1 MDSERENPGVSPTSE
16 VESQPQDSSGPP
28 DGTTFTMEQVMGL
41 LTSITKTAATSAARV
56 TLSTETASLRRHHDF
71 YLPPFNPDERSHD
84 IRDWCANVDETITK
98 LNISPH
104 EARMKAILQLRGRA
118 KTWADTWS
126 LHSTT
131 WEQVKEELTHT
142 FGNQFRY
149 ADDVQKWRSY
159 TSDQARSYAEYAT
172 TAWTLFRRVRPE
184 AADTEVVEAIITGIF
199 PEFIRSELLRNTPNS
214 FPKLVSVLKTF
225 RKRKIENRESKYND
239 VKKPRVTGPSKEQV
253 VCFSCNKPGHFS
265 RDCKNPSK
273 NNPVM
278 SQSNNNFNS
287 RGSSSNVK
295 VIECEYCLRKGH
307 LEKNCYRR
315 QSDERNASNKTINY
329 CSSIKRST
337 FNVII
342 GNKNYNC
349 LFDTGADCSL
359 IREKIAGS
367 VAGKRKQVDVKF
379 IGIGGQT
386 VISKQSITAVVEID
400 NVRLE
405 LEFYVVGDNETQFD
419 ILIGFNLLKIPGLS
433 VTVSEDN
440 ISINRQFFINECL
453 NSTSCF
459 ELDTDLTNPTQI
471 KEIYRIINKFKD
483 NFTSGNRVSQVS
495 TGELK
500 IRLKNPD
507 KIVQRRPYRL
517 SPMEREK
524 VRDIIKD
531 LKENGIIRDS
541 SSPFSSPILLVKKKD
556 GTDRL
561 CVDFRELNSNTVR
574 DNYPL
579 PLIADQI
586 DRLGK
591 ARYYSCLDMAS
602 GFHGI
607 PIAEDSIEKTAFVT
621 PDGQFEYLR
630 MPFGLCN
637 AASVYQRAI
646 NAALGNYKHNIAL
659 VYVDDILVVSESVQQ
674 GLMNLNLVLTRLT
687 QAGFSLNI
695 SKCSFLKTK
704 IEYLGNIIEN
714 GTVKPSPRKIQ
725 ALTDSLTPKTIKE
738 VRQFNGLAGYFRK
751 FVPNFSKIMA
761 PLYNLTKTNVSFNW
775 TERHELARRK
785 IINILTSSPVLTIFD
800 PNLPTELHTDASSI
814 GYGAVL
820 IQRKDKNPLVV
831 AYFSMRTSDTES
843 KYHSYELETLAVV
856 KAIKHFRHFL
866 YGRSFKVV
874 TDCNSLKASS
884 HKRDLT
890 PRVHRWWA
898 FLQNFQFEIEYRKGD
913 KLAHADFFSRNPI
926 NNSNGRQLNQCLESN
941 KTSSLILTINT
952 ATLDHNWLLIEQKR
966 DSTLASIVK
975 QLKGDSIPKNIAETY
990 VILQDKLLR
999 RKVQINNKTHKL
1011 IIVPRNYRWSLI
1023 SHYHDNLQHFGWEK
1037 IVEKLREQYWFPN
1050 MTRLVR
1056 KFVENCVMC
1065 RVRKGVSGA
1074 RQVTLHPINKIAIPF
1089 HTVHADITGRMNGKR
1104 NEPEYAFVFIDGFT
1118 KYVHMIYTNDR
1129 TSETAIKCFQN
1140 LISIFGPPSR
1150 LITDQDK
1157 SMTSTE
1163 FNNFCERYGIQHH
1176 VVAKGASRANGQVE
1190 RLMKVIKDN
1199 MSVIELSRPWHT
1211 ALQELQL
1218 AINCTISKSTGKSP
1232 MELLL
1237 GKRRSPPAI
1246 KILQIDDDIL
1256 TDDLEEVRLIAK
1268 KRMDERS
1275 LNDKTRFDKGKA
1287 TIHPFKVGD
1296 FVLMRRHERHT
1307 TKLGSKFEGPMEIL
1321 EILPNDRYRLKH
1333 VNLRGCSEKI
1343 ASHDALR
1350 PAPIA
1355 QSDPFNDSDNSD
1367 ELTVWAEKSV
1377 ETEGASTSFADNVG
1391 SI

>member
-1 MDSERENPGVSPTSE
+1 MESGRYNSGGTPTAA
-16 VESQPQDSSGPP
+16 VGSQPQVTSESSN
-28 DGTTFTMEQVMGL
+28 DTTFTMEQVMGL
-41 LTSITKTAATSAARV
+41 LTSITKTAATSAVKA
-56 TLSTETASLRRHHDF
+56 TLSTDGATLRRHHDF

-98 LNISPH
+98 LMVPPH

-118 KTWADTWS
+118 KTWADSWS

-131 WEQVKEELTHT
+131 WEQVKEELIHT
-142 FGNQFRY
+142 FSNEFRY
-149 ADDVQKWRSY
+149 ADDVQKWRNY
-159 TSDQARSYAEYAT
+159 TSDQASCYAEYAT
-172 TAWTLFRRVRPE
+172 TAWALFKRIRPE
-184 AADTEVVEAIITGIF
+184 ATDAEVVDALITGICS
-199 PEFIRSELLRNTPNS
+199 EFIRSELLRNTPNS
-214 FPKLVSVLKTF
+214 LPKLVSVLKTF
-225 RKRKIENRESKYND
+225 RKRKIENRESKYD
-239 VKKPRVTGPSKEQV
+239 VKKSRVTLSSKDQV
-253 VCFSCNKPGHFS
+253 VCFTCKKTGHLS
-265 RDCKNPSK
+265 RDCPERNPSK
-273 NNPVM
+273 TNVI
-278 SQSNNNFNS
+278 SSRFSNNDSSF
-287 RGSSSNVK
+287 RGTLNNTK
-295 VIECEYCLRKGH
+295 VIECDYCHRKGH

-315 QSDERNASNKTINY
+315 QNGERNAPIKSINC

-337 FNVII
+337 TKVII
-342 GNKNYNC
+342 GTKQYNC

-359 IREKIAGS
+359 IRKSIAGS
-367 VAGKRKQVDVKF
+367 IPGKRKQVDVQF
-379 IGIGGQT
+379 MGIGGQK
-386 VISKQSITAVVEID
+386 VISKQSITTMVEID
-400 NVRLE
+400 NVTLE
-405 LEFYVVGDNETQFD
+405 LAFYVVGDSETQFD
-419 ILIGFNLLKIPGLS
+419 ILIGYNLLKIPGLT
-433 VTVSEDN
+433 VTLSEND
-440 ISINRQFFINECL
+440 ISINRKFIVNECSNL
-453 NSTSCF
+453 TPPI
-459 ELDTDLTNPTQI
+459 EIDTDLTNQSQI
-471 KEIYRIINKFKD
+471 NEIFYIINEFKD
-483 NFTSGNRVSQVS
+483 NFTSGNHVSRVT

-517 SPMEREK
+517 SPVEREK
-524 VRDIIKD
+524 VREMIQD

-541 SSPFSSPILLVKKKD
+541 SSPFSSPILLVKKKN

-607 PIAEDSIEKTAFVT
+607 PISEDSIEKTAFVT

-637 AASVYQRAI
+637 APSVYQRSI
-646 NAALGNYKHNIAL
+646 NVALGDYKDNIAL
-659 VYVDDILVVSESVQQ
+659 VYIDDILVVSESVQQ
-674 GLMNLNLVLTRLT
+674 GLINLKLVLTRLT
-687 QAGFSLNI
+687 RAGFSLNI

-704 IEYLGNIIEN
+704 IEYLGNIVEN
-714 GTVKPSPRKIQ
+714 GTVRPSPRKIQ
-725 ALTDSLTPKTIKE
+725 ALTESSVPKNVKE

-751 FVPNFSKIMA
+751 FVPNFSKIMV
-761 PLYNLTKTNVSFNW
+761 PLYNLTKSNINFNW
-775 TERHELARRK
+775 TEDHEIARRK

-820 IQRKDKNPLVV
+820 IQRQDRNPLVI
-831 AYFSMRTSDTES
+831 AYFSMRTSSTES

-866 YGRSFKVV
+866 HGRSFKVV

-898 FLQNFQFEIEYRKGD
+898 FLQNFQFEIEYRKGN
-913 KLAHADFFSRNPI
+913 KLAHADFFSRNPVKHY
-926 NNSNGRQLNQCLESN
+926 NGCHLNQCSKIN
-941 KTSSLILTINT
+941 KPSSLVWSVNA

-966 DSTLASIVK
+966 DSTLADIVE
-975 QLKGDSIPKNIAETY
+975 QLKGDSIPKTIADTY

-999 RKVQINNKTHKL
+999 RKIQINNKTHKL
-1011 IIVPRNYRWSLI
+1011 IIVPRNYRWNLI
-1023 SHYHDNLQHFGWEK
+1023 SHYHDNLQHFGWDK
-1037 IVEKLREQYWFPN
+1037 VLAKLREQYWFPN
-1050 MTRLVR
+1050 MTKLVR

-1074 RQVTLHPINKIAIPF
+1074 RQVALHPIDKIAIPF

-1118 KYVHMIYTNDR
+1118 KYVHMTYTNDR
-1129 TSETAIKCFQN
+1129 TSDTAIKCFLN
-1140 LISIFGPPSR
+1140 LITIFGTPSR

-1157 SMTSTE
+1157 SMTSTD
-1163 FNNFCERYGIQHH
+1163 FKNFCEQYGIQHH

-1199 MSVIELSRPWHT
+1199 MSIIEISRPWHT

-1218 AINCTISKSTGKSP
+1218 AINCTVSKSTGKSP

-1237 GKRRSPPAI
+1237 GKKCSPPAI
-1246 KILQIDDDIL
+1246 KILQIDDDEQ
-1256 TDDLEEVRLIAK
+1256 TDDLNEVRFLAK

-1275 LNDKTRFDKGKA
+1275 LSDKSRFDKGKA

-1307 TKLGSKFEGPMEIL
+1307 TKLGCKFEGPMEIL
-1321 EILPNDRYRLKH
+1321 QVLPNDRYRLKH
-1333 VNLRGCSEKI
+1333 INLRGCSEKI

-1355 QSDPFNDSDNSD
+1355 QSDPLDYSSNSD
-1367 ELTVWAEKSV
+1367 ELTAWAEDSS
-1377 ETEGASTSFADNVG
+1377 ETDLREEASTS
-1391 SI
+1391 S